1 MISHGSKYFIKNKN
15 RNITVITN
23 NDLRYNIF
31 MIKNLQTNNF
41 TLVLSGG
48 GALGIA
54 HLGVLHDMERQQI
67 TPNEIVGTSI
77 GGIVGACLA
86 VGMKEKEIYA
96 HIKSFTGVFNWIKFS
111 FSGNAVVHNDK
122 LAKIFEHIF
131 KDKKMKDTSI
141 PLKLIATNLLNG
153 DKKVFDASDDVYV
166 KDAVL
171 CTMAIPGVFEEHV
184 IEGET
189 YGDGFL
195 CENLGISE
203 ASFDTVLAVDVLG
216 KNAFEETM
224 PDNFFKTA
232 NVLEMFERS
241 IRLLIYN
248 QSKTQVGN
256 ANKNIYLLEPKT
268 KAYKTYQFHKHEEIR
283 TLGLG
288 LLK

>member
-1 MISHGSKYFIKNKN
+1 MIE
-15 RNITVITN
+15 
-23 NDLRYNIF
+23 DL
-31 MIKNLQTNNF
+31 KTDNF

-54 HLGVLHDMERQQI
+54 HLGVLHDMEKQQI
-67 TPNEIVGTSI
+67 VPSEIVGTSM
-77 GGIVGACLA
+77 GGIIGACLS
-86 VGMKEKEIYA
+86 VGMNEEEIYK
-96 HIKSFTGVFNWIKFS
+96 HIKNFTSVFNWIKFS
-111 FSGNAVVHNDK
+111 FSGNAVIHNDK
-122 LAKIFEHIF
+122 LAQIFEQIF

-153 DKKVFDASDDVYV
+153 QKKVFDASDDVYI

-171 CTMAIPGVFEEHV
+171 CTMAIPGVFQEHI

-189 YGDGFL
+189 YADGFL

-203 ASFDTVLAVDVLG
+203 ASFDSILAVDVLG

-248 QSKTQVGN
+248 QSKTHLDN
-256 ANKNIYLLEPKT
+256 SCKNVHLIEPET
-268 KAYKTYQFHKHEEIR
+268 KGYKTFQFHKYEEIR
-283 TLGLG
+283 DLGLG